1 MSRPPVRIA
10 ILAVTLIF
18 AFAINFSGLIS
29 GLAIYTLQL
38 FYIPIVIACYW
49 YPRKGVFFAV
59 LIGIIQLGVVA
70 VWSYPDLGSLTYA
83 VTTASFYVLV
93 ALAVVV
99 SSLSGDLAEK
109 EARYHAIF
117 DHSEAGVFLLS
128 RDGGMKILEAN
139 RNGGTMLGCPPDELC
154 GEPMAS
160 FWPDNE
166 SFSTML
172 QKVRSGGSLTNMET
186 RFDAREGGRVDVLA
200 SGAYLPYGQMVLTAV
215 DITPRKRAEEQI
227 KRRNRE
233 LSIINRI
240 ISVTNGSLVFP
251 DLMGGAFA
259 TLHDLFEFR
268 SGRVYLIGSSPDR
281 LDLVHRHED
290 EELSG
295 EVQDV
300 GQYRFRTVIES
311 GKAVY
316 PTGSEGIGTGQAR
329 GYGAVVPLVCDTQV
343 IGVMELADGT
353 HPLDGWEK
361 TIIESA
367 GREIGCAI
375 RKIRLNEGMA
385 EANRR
390 ANLYLDILMHD
401 INNAN
406 TASLGYADI
415 LSESLEDPQKEVAG
429 KLVESIRKSRDIIRN
444 LETIRRLQEQP
455 GELKA
460 VLLDAVIREE
470 IRHFPG
476 VGIDYQG
483 TDATVFGDD
492 LIGET
497 FTNLLGNGFKYAGP
511 GAQIRIEV
519 KNLSDET
526 VLVSV
531 EDNGP
536 GIPDDSKKIIFNR
549 FQRGVTKGSGKG
561 LGLYIVKTLV
571 ERYGGRI
578 WCEDRVPGSPDSG
591 TAIRFTLRAYQNQAA
606 GTGRNG
612 P

>member
-1 MSRPPVRIA
+1 MQERQGKAPTIGSVWKSTSRPAVRIG
-10 ILAVTLIF
+10 LLVVTLIF
-18 AFAINFSGLIS
+18 AFAINLSGLIS
-29 GLAIYTLQL
+29 GLSIFTLQL

-59 LIGIIQLGVVA
+59 LIGILQLGFA
-70 VWSYPDLGSLTYA
+70 AAYSYPELGSLTYA

-128 RDGGMKILEAN
+128 RDSGMKILEAN
-139 RNGGTMLGCPPDELC
+139 RNGGAMLGYPPEELC
-154 GEPMAS
+154 GETMAS
-160 FWPDNE
+160 FWPDADGL
-166 SFSTML
+166 SAML
-172 QKVRSGGSLTNMET
+172 GKVRSGGSLTNLET

-200 SGAYLPYGQMVLTAV
+200 SGAYIPYGQMVLTAV

-240 ISVTNGSLVFP
+240 ISVTNGSSALP
-251 DLMGGAFA
+251 DLMKGTFA
-259 TLHDLFEFR
+259 TLHDLFDFG
-268 SGRVYLIGSSPDR
+268 SGRVYLFGSSSHK
-281 LDLVHRHED
+281 LQLVHRHGD
-290 EELSG
+290 VGPAQEE
-295 EVQDV
+295 QDV
-300 GQYRFRTVIES
+300 AHYPYRTVIE
-311 GKAVY
+311 GGTALF
-316 PTGSEGIGTGQAR
+316 PTGKKEIESDPAH
-329 GYGAVVPLVCDTQV
+329 GYGAVIPLVCDTQV
-343 IGVMELADGT
+343 VGVMELHEGT

-361 TIIESA
+361 TILESV

-406 TASLGYADI
+406 TASLGYADV
-415 LSESLEDPQKEVAG
+415 LSESMEGRQKEVTG
-429 KLVESIRKSRDIIRN
+429 KLMESIQKSRDIIRN

-455 GELKA
+455 WELKA
-460 VLLDAVIREE
+460 VRLDSVIREE

-476 VGIDYQG
+476 VGIEYPG
-483 TDATVFGDD
+483 TDAMVYGDD

-497 FTNLLGNGFKYAGP
+497 FTNLLGNGVKYAGP
-511 GAQIRIEV
+511 EAHIRIEV
-519 KNLSDET
+519 KSL
-526 VLVSV
+526 
-531 EDNGP
+531 
-536 GIPDDSKKIIFNR
+536 
-549 FQRGVTKGSGKG
+549 
-561 LGLYIVKTLV
+561 
-571 ERYGGRI
+571 
-578 WCEDRVPGSPDSG
+578 
-591 TAIRFTLRAYQNQAA
+591 
-606 GTGRNG
+606 
-612 P
+612 